1 VQQTMGYAVGAALG
15 AALGA
20 PERAVLVVVGDGSL
34 MMTLGEL
41 ATIAAMNVPVTI
53 AVFNDGQYNALRV
66 RQEAIFDRRFVGT
79 ALGTLDYAQVARGLG
94 MRGEKIAS
102 ATQLRQCIEG
112 AAARREPLL
121 LDIPITPEPL
131 SERYTAVI
139 ETGG

>member
-1 VQQTMGYAVGAALG
+1 
-15 AALGA
+15 
-20 PERAVLVVVGDGSL
+20 

-41 ATIAAMNVPVTI
+41 ATIAAMRAPVTV

-79 ALGTLDYAQVARGLG
+79 ALGALDYAQVARGLG
-94 MRGEKIAS
+94 MRGEKITS
-102 ATQLRQCIEG
+102 AAQLRECLERTT
-112 AAARREPLL
+112 ARRDALL